1 MKPKQRKKKQIKR
14 SVKILAR
21 LQKSC
26 DIEQFIA
33 LCNVNL
39 NSVEYALSAAA
50 NPKSISVKQQP
61 RPIVKGFSMGNP
73 QNISHLFK
81 GQFGFLFIV
90 KISGTRT

>member
-1 MKPKQRKKKQIKR
+1 
-14 SVKILAR
+14 
-21 LQKSC
+21 
-26 DIEQFIA
+26 
-33 LCNVNL
+33 VNL

-50 NPKSISVKQQP
+50 NPKSIRVKQQP

-73 QNISHLFK
+73 QTISHLFK